1 MPIEALRCPVGGAVV
16 DPGRSAGRL
25 SHGTI
30 VTEEDP
36 SKVENIRADV
46 RQMARAFLASPRRNG
61 LFALAGGIVAVIG
74 VTAYMQIRLNAWSQP
89 FYDALTRKDM
99 AGFLRQLLVFAVIAG
114 ILLALNVT
122 QRWLNQRTRLELR
135 RGLVEDL
142 FAEWLAPL
150 RAFRLSNAGAIGTNP
165 DQRMAADAQ
174 HLTDLTTD
182 LGVGLLQ
189 AGLLL
194 FSFIGVLWRLSDGMS
209 VTIGS
214 FVFAPPGYMVWCAL
228 LYAGG
233 ASLASWAVGR
243 PLVRLNADHYA
254 READFRFELVRA
266 SESIEAIT
274 IYGGERPARARLL
287 ETFGT
292 IYVVLRRIV
301 GAVTRLTWVT
311 AGYGWFTLVAP
322 ILVAAPTYFS
332 GQMSFGELMMIVGAF
347 NQVQSSLRWFV
358 DNFAAVADWQATL
371 MRVAGFR
378 RAVIEMDDLGAEAGR
393 IVITETAGP
402 ELVFA
407 GLKVAGP
414 AGSVSLTEE
423 RIALRPGERILI
435 EGAHGEGKTL
445 LFRALSGL
453 WPWGEGAITRPA
465 KDRVLFL
472 PSRPYVPSG
481 SLRDCVAYPYPG
493 SSIEDA
499 RIAAALAD
507 VGLGRLAGDLDTVH
521 RWDRHLSENEKHCLS
536 FARVILHRPDWVV
549 IDDALNLVA
558 RSTRRQIETIFMERL
573 TSTGVVTIGHDGG
586 QPGFYTRTVGL
597 RRDPQGLVFDPE
609 SYDV

>member
-1 MPIEALRCPVGGAVV
+1 MVR
-16 DPGRSAGRL
+16 
-25 SHGTI
+25 I
-30 VTEEDP
+30 VSERDP
-36 SKVENIRADV
+36 SKVEDV
-46 RQMARAFLASPRRNG
+46 GTDIRQMARAFLASPRRNG
-61 LFALAGGIVAVIG
+61 LFVLAAALVAVIG
-74 VTAYMQIRLNAWSQP
+74 VTAYMQIRLNAWNQP

-99 AGFLRQLLVFAVIAG
+99 PAFVRQLFVFAVIAG
-114 ILLALNVT
+114 ILLTLNVA
-122 QRWLNQRTRLELR
+122 QVWLNQRTRLELR
-135 RGLVEDL
+135 RGLIEDL

-150 RAFRLSNAGAIGTNP
+150 RAFRLSNAGRIGANP

-182 LGVGLLQ
+182 LGIGLLQ

-194 FSFIGVLWRLSDGMS
+194 VSFIGVLWALSDGMS
-209 VTIGS
+209 ITIGGW
-214 FVFAPPGYMVWCAL
+214 VFAPPGYMVWCAL

-233 ASLASWAVGR
+233 ASFASWVVGH
-243 PLVRLNADHYA
+243 PLIRLNAEHYA

-266 SESIEAIT
+266 SESVEAIT
-274 IYGGERPARARLL
+274 IYGGELPARARLL

-301 GAVTRLTWVT
+301 GAMTRLTWVT

-322 ILVAAPTYFS
+322 ILVAAPTYFA

-358 DNFAAVADWQATL
+358 DNFASVADWQATL
-371 MRVAGFR
+371 MRVAAFR
-378 RAVIEMDDLGAEAGR
+378 RAVIEMDNLGAEAR
-393 IVITETAGP
+393 CIVITRTSEP
-402 ELVFA
+402 ELTFS

-414 AGSVSLTEE
+414 GGSVSMTEE
-423 RIALRPGERILI
+423 HLVLQPGERILI

-445 LFRALSGL
+445 LFRALAGL
-453 WPWGEGAITRPA
+453 WPWGEGAIIRPA

-472 PSRPYVPSG
+472 PSRPFVPSG

-493 SSIEDA
+493 TSFEDD

-507 VGLGRLAGDLDTVH
+507 VGLGRLADDLGKVH

-536 FARVILHRPDWVV
+536 FARVILQRPDWVV

-558 RSTRRQIETIFMERL
+558 RATRRRIETIFMERL

-597 RRDPQGLVFDPE
+597 RRDPEGQAFDPE
-609 SYDV
+609 SYDT